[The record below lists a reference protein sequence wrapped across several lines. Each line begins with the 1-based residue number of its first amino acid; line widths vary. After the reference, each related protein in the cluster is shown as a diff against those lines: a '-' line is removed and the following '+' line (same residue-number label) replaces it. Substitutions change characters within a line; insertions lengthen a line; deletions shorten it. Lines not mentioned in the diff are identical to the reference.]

1 MVTDH
6 EYEYKVDG
14 GKSRTTPNAEAE
26 KKVRDEHRR
35 DRWRARFASLR
46 RGYSPVL
53 ILIVLAV
60 LALVFHKRIFIT
72 VQSGEV
78 AVIDYPLFG
87 GTKHNQICPPGL
99 QLVAPWDT
107 LYMYNIRTQS
117 LLVPMSVLTRT
128 GVSVSLDAQIRF
140 HVVPESVPYLH
151 REYGPNYVEDIV
163 KPELTQ
169 AVQDVIGSFTPQEL
183 YSSARDASSARVLLR
198 GKRIIGGVYVTVD
211 DLSLYNLALPERVDA
226 AMQATASAEQ
236 AAVAYGF
243 RVQQEIAETRRK
255 QIESEGLKSFKDTDL
270 SQSFLIM
277 KGIEA
282 TLELAKSPN
291 AKVIVMGS
299 KDSLP
304 LVLGNVPDVSAK

>member
-1 MVTDH
+1 LVTD
-6 EYEYKVDG
+6 YEYKVAG
-14 GKSRTTPNAEAE
+14 GKSRTTLDAETE
-26 KKVRDEHRR
+26 QKVRGEHRR
-35 DRWRARFASLR
+35 DRWKARFAFLR
-46 RGYSPVL
+46 RRFARVLIVFLLAVL
-53 ILIVLAV
+53 IL
-60 LALVFHKRIFIT
+60 VFRHRIFIT
-72 VQSGEV
+72 VLSGEV

-87 GTKHNQICPPGL
+87 GTSHNQICTAGL
-99 QLVAPWDT
+99 QVVAPWDT
-107 LYMYNIRTQS
+107 VYRYNIRTQS

-128 GVSVSLDAQIRF
+128 GVSVRLDAQIRF
-140 HVVPESVPYLH
+140 HIVPESAPYLH

-211 DLSLYNLALPERVDA
+211 DLSLYNFALPEKVDT
-226 AMQATASAEQ
+226 AMQATAAAEQ

-243 RVQQEIAETRRK
+243 RVQQEMAETKRK
-255 QIESEGLKSFKDTDL
+255 QIEADGLKSFKGTDL
-270 SQSFLIM
+270 SQSYLVM

>member
-1 MVTDH
+1 MVTD
-6 EYEYKVDG
+6 YEYKVDG
-14 GKSRTTPNAEAE
+14 GKSRTTLDAEAE
-26 KKVRDEHRR
+26 KKVRDEQRR
-35 DRWRARFASLR
+35 KRWRARFAFLR
-46 RGYSPVL
+46 RGSSPVL
-53 ILIVLAV
+53 VVLVLAV
-60 LALVFHKRIFIT
+60 LVLVYRKRIFIT
-72 VQSGEV
+72 VLSGEV

-87 GTKHNQICPPGL
+87 GTKHNQICTSGL

-107 LYMYNIRTQS
+107 VYKYNIRTQS

-151 REYGPNYVEDIV
+151 REYGPTYVEDIIR
-163 KPELTQ
+163 PELIQ
-169 AVQDVIGSFTPQEL
+169 AVQDVIGSFTPHEL

-198 GKRIIGGVYVTVD
+198 GRRIIGGVYVTVD
-211 DLSLYNLALPERVDA
+211 DLSLYNLALPEKVDD
-226 AMQATASAEQ
+226 AMQATAAAEQ

-243 RVQQEIAETRRK
+243 RVQQEMAETKRK
-255 QIESEGLKSFKDTDL
+255 QIEADGLRSFKDTDL
-270 SQSFLIM
+270 SRSFLVM

>member
-1 MVTDH
+1 LVTD
-6 EYEYKVDG
+6 YEYKVDG
-14 GKSRTTPNAEAE
+14 GKSRTTLNAETE
-26 KKVRDEHRR
+26 KKIRDEQRR
-35 DRWRARFASLR
+35 SRWKARFAFLQ
-46 RGYSPVL
+46 RGFAPVL
-53 ILIVLAV
+53 ILFVLAV
-60 LALVFHKRIFIT
+60 LIFVFRQRIFIT

-87 GTKHNQICPPGL
+87 GTKHNQICTSGL

-107 LYMYNIRTQS
+107 VYKYNIRTQS

-128 GVSVSLDAQIRF
+128 GVSVTLDAQIRF

-163 KPELTQ
+163 RPELIQ

-211 DLSLYNLALPERVDA
+211 DLSLYNLSLPEKVDD
-226 AMQATASAEQ
+226 AMQATAAAEQ

-270 SQSFLIM
+270 SQSYLVM